1 MSRYVLTAE
10 AQDDLRQI
18 RDYVLDEGGFRVARH
33 VVGSLVAEFR
43 ALART
48 PGQGHMRDDLT
59 ERKELRCWSVFSYLI
74 IYRIDKKPLNIIA
87 ILHGK
92 RDVERLL
99 KDR

>member
-1 MSRYVLTAE
+1 MSPHVLTAE
-10 AQDDLRQI
+10 AQNDLRQI

-59 ERKELRCWSVFSYLI
+59 ERKELRFWSVFSDLI
-74 IYRIDKKPLNIIA
+74 VYRIDKKPLNIIA

-99 KDR
+99 KAR

>member
-18 RDYVLDEGGFRVARH
+18 RDYVLDEGGFRGARH

-48 PGQGHMRDDLT
+48 PGQGHMRDDVILV
-59 ERKELRCWSVFSYLI
+59 EAREPGVLPVPAISFSKRPFARMRLESSPNQICDRK
-74 IYRIDKKPLNIIA
+74 YRSP
-87 ILHGK
+87 
-92 RDVERLL
+92 
-99 KDR
+99 